1 MLKRVNI
8 GVAKRVVLSPRLTG
22 LAHPCG
28 EELMRKVG
36 GTQAGKFAEQI
47 ELAFSDEVERIR
59 YREMITDVLISNSVF
74 FNMMHVDAK
83 DATNRCVI
91 ERGDTSADE
100 LGSEGPRFSA
110 VKRCIGRDSKKH
122 EAFGPGVS
130 IGTEEGA
137 EGCYLSFGL
146 SQSVVNIGNVL
157 EVGGDPGAQVLELVS
172 EGDII
177 LILITIDDIS
187 GGGSA
192 CSSGEGSS
200 REEHCFGF

>member
-8 GVAKRVVLSPRLTG
+8 GVAKCVVLSPRSTG
-22 LAHPCG
+22 FAYPCG
-28 EELMRKVG
+28 EELTRKAG
-36 GTQAGKFAEQI
+36 GTQAGKFAKQI

-59 YREMITDVLISNSVF
+59 YGEMISDVLISNFVF

-83 DATNRCVI
+83 DAANRCVI
-91 ERGDTSADE
+91 ECRDTSAE

-110 VKRCIGRDSKKH
+110 VKCCIGGDSKKY

-130 IGTEEGA
+130 IGMEEGA

-146 SQSVVNIGNVL
+146 LQSVVNIGDVL

-177 LILITIDDIS
+177 LISITKDDIS
-187 GGGSA
+187 GGGGM

>member
-1 MLKRVNI
+1 M
-8 GVAKRVVLSPRLTG
+8 G

-28 EELMRKVG
+28 EELTRKAG

-47 ELAFSDEVERIR
+47 DLAFSDEVKRIR

-83 DATNRCVI
+83 DATNRRVI
-91 ERGDTSADE
+91 EHGDTSVE

-122 EAFGPGVS
+122 EAFGPGASVD
-130 IGTEEGA
+130 TEEGA

-146 SQSVVNIGNVL
+146 SQSVVNIGDVL
-157 EVGGDPGAQVLELVS
+157 EVGGDPGAQVLELVR

-177 LILITIDDIS
+177 LILITKDDIS
-187 GGGSA
+187 GGGSV

-200 REEHCFGF
+200 REEHSFGF

>member
-1 MLKRVNI
+1 
-8 GVAKRVVLSPRLTG
+8 
-22 LAHPCG
+22 
-28 EELMRKVG
+28 
-36 GTQAGKFAEQI
+36 
-47 ELAFSDEVERIR
+47 LAFLDEVERIW
-59 YREMITDVLISNSVF
+59 YREMISDVLISNFVF

-83 DATNRCVI
+83 DAANRCVI
-91 ERGDTSADE
+91 ECGDTSVE

-110 VKRCIGRDSKKH
+110 VKCCIGRDSKKY

-130 IGTEEGA
+130 IGMEEGA

-146 SQSVVNIGNVL
+146 SQSVVNIGDVL

-177 LILITIDDIS
+177 LILITKDDIS
-187 GGGSA
+187 SGGSM

-200 REEHCFGF
+200 RKEHCFSF

>member
-8 GVAKRVVLSPRLTG
+8 GVAKHVVLSPRSTG
-22 LAHPCG
+22 FAQPCS
-28 EELMRKVG
+28 EELTRKAG
-36 GTQAGKFAEQI
+36 GTQAGKFAKQI
-47 ELAFSDEVERIR
+47 ELAFSDEVKRIW
-59 YREMITDVLISNSVF
+59 YREMIMDVLISNSVF

-83 DATNRCVI
+83 DATNRRVI
-91 ERGDTSADE
+91 ERGDTSAE

-146 SQSVVNIGNVL
+146 SQSVVNIGDVL

-172 EGDII
+172 EEDII
-177 LILITIDDIS
+177 LILITKDDIS
-187 GGGSA
+187 GGGSV
-192 CSSGEGSS
+192 CSSGEGIS